1 MKRSSR
7 HSKERKLI
15 PWFLSLLF
23 CMLNGSSLFVCGMCF
38 TVAIILL
45 TTDRDV
51 GSFVVLVFISL
62 LSNLIISFYILIRE
76 LLYKLIHC
84 LGYRAQ
90 PDLKVLRMRRGF
102 DIHFPVFEKYGQ
114 DYKLLYKKRSK
125 KLQIGYLFICL
136 GYFSGLSLI
145 MITFTVLLRGLFELL
160 ELESKLSSSEY
171 KQFLGFLVCMGVFVF
186 LFKGQ
191 KYWKKIVET
200 LKKREYVS
208 VLAVEHGYPIFA
220 TKEEA

>member
-23 CMLNGSSLFVCGMCF
+23 CMLNRSSLFVCGMCF

-114 DYKLLYKKRSK
+114 DYKLLYKKRSEASNRVFA
-125 KLQIGYLFICL
+125 YMFR
-136 GYFSGLSLI
+136 
-145 MITFTVLLRGLFELL
+145 VLLWTHSYCDWLRLYTQEN
-160 ELESKLSSSEY
+160 S
-171 KQFLGFLVCMGVFVF
+171 GV
-186 LFKGQ
+186 L
-191 KYWKKIVET
+191 KIDIYR
-200 LKKREYVS
+200 LC
-208 VLAVEHGYPIFA
+208 
-220 TKEEA
+220 

>member
-1 MKRSSR
+1 MQRSLKPPKQSR
-7 HSKERKLI
+7 FVSC
-15 PWFLSLLF
+15 FLSLLF

-38 TVAIILL
+38 TVVIIFL

-51 GSFVVLVFISL
+51 DSFVVLVFISL

-90 PDLKVLRMRRGF
+90 PDLRVLRMRRGF

-125 KLQIGYLFICL
+125 KLQIEYLLICL
-136 GYFSGLSLI
+136 GYFCGLSLI
-145 MITFTVLLRGLFELL
+145 MTSFTALLRGLFEFL
-160 ELESKLSSSEY
+160 ELGSRMASSDY
-171 KQFLGFLVCMGVFVF
+171 KQFLGFLVYMGF
-186 LFKGQ
+186 LVLLFTGQ
-191 KYWKKIVET
+191 KYWKKITET
-200 LKKREYVS
+200 LKARENVT
-208 VLAVEHGYPIFA
+208 VLAAEHGYPIFA

>member
-7 HSKERKLI
+7 HSKESKLV
-15 PWFLSLLF
+15 PCFLSLLF
-23 CMLNGSSLFVCGMCF
+23 CVLNGSSIFVCGMCF
-38 TVAIILL
+38 GVMVDLL
-45 TTDRDV
+45 AFDKD
-51 GSFVVLVFISL
+51 SFYLGVLVFSCIVVP
-62 LSNLIISFYILIRE
+62 IIASSYILIRE

-90 PDLKVLRMRRGF
+90 PDLKVLHMRRGF

-125 KLQIGYLFICL
+125 KLQIEYLLICL
-136 GYFSGLSLI
+136 GYFCGLTHIVIGYAFILRKILESLKL
-145 MITFTVLLRGLFELL
+145 TFTDFAR
-160 ELESKLSSSEY
+160 Y
-171 KQFLGFLVCMGVFVF
+171 PAFLVYMVTMIVIIMGNRS
-186 LFKGQ
+186 
-191 KYWKKIVET
+191 WKKITET
-200 LKKREYVS
+200 LKARENVT

>member
-23 CMLNGSSLFVCGMCF
+23 CMLNGSSLFFCGMCF
-38 TVAIILL
+38 TVVIIFL
-45 TTDRDV
+45 TTNRDV
-51 GSFVVLVFISL
+51 SSFVVLVFISL

-90 PDLKVLRMRRGF
+90 PDLKVLHMRRGF

-125 KLQIGYLFICL
+125 KLQIEYLLICL
-136 GYFSGLSLI
+136 GYFCGLTHIVIGYAFILRKILESLKL
-145 MITFTVLLRGLFELL
+145 TFTDFA
-160 ELESKLSSSEY
+160 SY
-171 KQFLGFLVCMGVFVF
+171 PAFLVYMVTIIVIYMGNRS
-186 LFKGQ
+186 
-191 KYWKKIVET
+191 WKKITER
-200 LKKREYVS
+200 LKVRENVT

-220 TKEEA
+220 AKEEA

>member
-1 MKRSSR
+1 MQRSLKPPKQSR
-7 HSKERKLI
+7 FVPR
-15 PWFLSLLF
+15 FLSLLF

-38 TVAIILL
+38 TVVIIFL

-51 GSFVVLVFISL
+51 DSFVVLVFISL

-90 PDLKVLRMRRGF
+90 PDLRVLRMRRGF

-125 KLQIGYLFICL
+125 KLQIEYLLIFL
-136 GYFSGLSLI
+136 GYFCGLSLI
-145 MITFTVLLRGLFELL
+145 MTSFTALLRGLFEFL
-160 ELESKLSSSEY
+160 ELGSRMASSDY
-171 KQFLGFLVCMGVFVF
+171 KQFLGFLVYMGF
-186 LFKGQ
+186 LVLLFTGQ
-191 KYWKKIVET
+191 KYWKKITER
-200 LKKREYVS
+200 LKARENVT
-208 VLAVEHGYPIFA
+208 VLAAEHGYPIFA

>member
-1 MKRSSR
+1 MQRSLKPPKQSR
-7 HSKERKLI
+7 FV

-38 TVAIILL
+38 TVVIIFL

-90 PDLKVLRMRRGF
+90 PDLRVLRMRRGF

-114 DYKLLYKKRSK
+114 DYKLLYKRRSK
-125 KLQIGYLFICL
+125 KLQIEYLLICL
-136 GYFSGLSLI
+136 GYFCGLSII
-145 MITFTVLLRGLFELL
+145 MTSFTALLRGLFEFL
-160 ELESKLSSSEY
+160 ELGSRMASSDY
-171 KQFLGFLVCMGVFVF
+171 KQFLGFLVYMGF
-186 LFKGQ
+186 LVLLFTGQ
-191 KYWKKIVET
+191 KYWKKITER
-200 LKKREYVS
+200 LKARENVT

>member
-125 KLQIGYLFICL
+125 KLQIEYLLICL
-136 GYFSGLSLI
+136 GYFCALTHIVIGYAFI
-145 MITFTVLLRGLFELL
+145 LRKI
-160 ELESKLSSSEY
+160 LES
-171 KQFLGFLVCMGVFVF
+171 
-186 LFKGQ
+186 
-191 KYWKKIVET
+191 
-200 LKKREYVS
+200 LK
-208 VLAVEHGYPIFA
+208 
-220 TKEEA
+220 

>member
-7 HSKERKLI
+7 HSKESKLV

-23 CMLNGSSLFVCGMCF
+23 CVLNGSSLFVCGMF
-38 TVAIILL
+38 FGVMVDLL
-45 TTDRDV
+45 AFDKD
-51 GSFVVLVFISL
+51 SFYLGVLVFSCIVVP
-62 LSNLIISFYILIRE
+62 IIASSYILIRE
-76 LLYKLIHC
+76 ILYKLLHC

-125 KLQIGYLFICL
+125 KLQIEYLLICL
-136 GYFSGLSLI
+136 GYFCALTHIVIGYAFILRKILESLKL
-145 MITFTVLLRGLFELL
+145 TFTDFAR
-160 ELESKLSSSEY
+160 Y
-171 KQFLGFLVCMGVFVF
+171 PAFLVYMVTMIVIIMGNRS
-186 LFKGQ
+186 
-191 KYWKKIVET
+191 WKKITER
-200 LKKREYVS
+200 LKARKNVT

>member
-38 TVAIILL
+38 TVVIIFL

-90 PDLKVLRMRRGF
+90 SDLRVLRMRRGF

-125 KLQIGYLFICL
+125 KLQIEYLLICL
-136 GYFSGLSLI
+136 GYFCGLTHIVIGYAFIHRKILESLKL
-145 MITFTVLLRGLFELL
+145 TFTDFA
-160 ELESKLSSSEY
+160 SY
-171 KQFLGFLVCMGVFVF
+171 PAFLVYMVTIIVIYMGNRS
-186 LFKGQ
+186 
-191 KYWKKIVET
+191 WKKITER
-200 LKKREYVS
+200 LKVRENVT

-220 TKEEA
+220 AKEEA

>member
-62 LSNLIISFYILIRE
+62 LSNLIISFYILINTTAFRTAN
-76 LLYKLIHC
+76 LPFL
-84 LGYRAQ
+84 
-90 PDLKVLRMRRGF
+90 
-102 DIHFPVFEKYGQ
+102 
-114 DYKLLYKKRSK
+114 
-125 KLQIGYLFICL
+125 LQI
-136 GYFSGLSLI
+136 S
-145 MITFTVLLRGLFELL
+145 TER
-160 ELESKLSSSEY
+160 
-171 KQFLGFLVCMGVFVF
+171 
-186 LFKGQ
+186 
-191 KYWKKIVET
+191 
-200 LKKREYVS
+200 RA
-208 VLAVEHGYPIFA
+208 LAYI
-220 TKEEA
+220 

>member
-23 CMLNGSSLFVCGMCF
+23 CMLNGSSLFFCGMCF
-38 TVAIILL
+38 TVVIIFL
-45 TTDRDV
+45 TTNRDV
-51 GSFVVLVFISL
+51 SSFVVLVFISL

-76 LLYKLIHC
+76 LLYKQIHL

-90 PDLKVLRMRRGF
+90 PDLKFLHMRRGF

-114 DYKLLYKKRSK
+114 DYKLLYKRRSK
-125 KLQIGYLFICL
+125 KLQIEYLLICL
-136 GYFSGLSLI
+136 GYFCALTHIVIGYAFILRKILESLKL
-145 MITFTVLLRGLFELL
+145 TFTDFAR
-160 ELESKLSSSEY
+160 Y
-171 KQFLGFLVCMGVFVF
+171 PAFLVYMVTMIVIIMGNRS
-186 LFKGQ
+186 
-191 KYWKKIVET
+191 WKKITER
-200 LKKREYVS
+200 LKARKNVT

>member
-23 CMLNGSSLFVCGMCF
+23 CMLNGSSLFFCGMCF
-38 TVAIILL
+38 TVVIIFL
-45 TTDRDV
+45 TTNRDV
-51 GSFVVLVFISL
+51 SSFVVLVFISL

-90 PDLKVLRMRRGF
+90 PDLKVLHMRRGF

-125 KLQIGYLFICL
+125 KLQIEYLLICL
-136 GYFSGLSLI
+136 GYFCGLTHIVIGYAFILRKILESLKL
-145 MITFTVLLRGLFELL
+145 TFTDFA
-160 ELESKLSSSEY
+160 SY
-171 KQFLGFLVCMGVFVF
+171 PAFLVYMVTIIVIYMGNRS
-186 LFKGQ
+186 
-191 KYWKKIVET
+191 WKKITER
-200 LKKREYVS
+200 LKVRENVT

>member
-1 MKRSSR
+1 MQRSLKPPKQSR
-7 HSKERKLI
+7 FVS
-15 PWFLSLLF
+15 WFLSLLF

-38 TVAIILL
+38 TVVIIFL

-90 PDLKVLRMRRGF
+90 PDLRVLRMRRGF

-114 DYKLLYKKRSK
+114 DYKLLYKRRSK
-125 KLQIGYLFICL
+125 KLQIEYLLICL
-136 GYFSGLSLI
+136 GYFSGLSLL
-145 MITFTVLLRGLFELL
+145 MISFTVLLRGVFNLL

-171 KQFLGFLVCMGVFVF
+171 KQFLVFLVYMGVFVL
-186 LFKGQ
+186 LFTGQ
-191 KYWKKIVET
+191 KYWKKITET
-200 LKKREYVS
+200 LKARENVT
-208 VLAVEHGYPIFA
+208 VLAVEHGYPLFA

>member
-1 MKRSSR
+1 MERSLKPPKQSR
-7 HSKERKLI
+7 FVS
-15 PWFLSLLF
+15 WFLSLLF

-38 TVAIILL
+38 TVVIIFL

-51 GSFVVLVFISL
+51 DSFVVLVFISL

-90 PDLKVLRMRRGF
+90 PDLKVIRMRRGF
-102 DIHFPVFEKYGQ
+102 DIHFPVFEKYSQ

-125 KLQIGYLFICL
+125 MLQIGYLLICL

-171 KQFLGFLVCMGVFVF
+171 KQFLGFLVCMGVFVL

>member
-38 TVAIILL
+38 TVVIIFL

-51 GSFVVLVFISL
+51 DSFVVLVFISL

-125 KLQIGYLFICL
+125 KLQIEYL
-136 GYFSGLSLI
+136 LI
-145 MITFTVLLRGLFELL
+145 LFRVLLWTHSYCDWLRLYTQEN
-160 ELESKLSSSEY
+160 S
-171 KQFLGFLVCMGVFVF
+171 GV
-186 LFKGQ
+186 L
-191 KYWKKIVET
+191 KIDIYR
-200 LKKREYVS
+200 LC
-208 VLAVEHGYPIFA
+208 
-220 TKEEA
+220 

>member
-23 CMLNGSSLFVCGMCF
+23 CMLNGSSLFFCGMCF
-38 TVAIILL
+38 TVVIIFL
-45 TTDRDV
+45 TTNRDV
-51 GSFVVLVFISL
+51 SSFVVLVFISL

-90 PDLKVLRMRRGF
+90 PDLKVLHMRRGF

-125 KLQIGYLFICL
+125 KLQIEYLLICL
-136 GYFSGLSLI
+136 GYFCGLTHIVIGYAFIHRKILESLKL
-145 MITFTVLLRGLFELL
+145 TFTDFA
-160 ELESKLSSSEY
+160 SY
-171 KQFLGFLVCMGVFVF
+171 PAFLVYMVTIIVIYMGNRS
-186 LFKGQ
+186 
-191 KYWKKIVET
+191 WKKITER
-200 LKKREYVS
+200 LKARENVT